1 MTRLA
6 KFVILAWSISIMGAC
21 GDRGETKSLPEPAP
35 APPAVQRPVTAKGNQ
50 SILFLE
56 ARIKNDPDD
65 YIAHN
70 KLASEYVQQM
80 RATGDTTYLELAL
93 KAAKASLSIVP
104 AEQNKGGLA
113 ALAIAEFSLHDFV
126 NSRDHALRLTQV
138 DPNKGYTYQ
147 ILGDALLEL
156 GQYDDAKAAF
166 KEMEDLGGFQPLTQV
181 AIEQRLSRMAALNGD
196 TTKAVAHM
204 RAALQIAEK
213 PPGTTA
219 ETVAWCQW
227 QLGRMA
233 FGTGDYAT
241 AEKYYNAS
249 LATLPDYFGALG
261 SIGHLR
267 AARGDLAGAIENLE
281 KVVSLRPDPAA
292 IASLA
297 DVYKMA
303 GRDSDAQRQYV
314 LLDEIAR
321 ISAAKGGI
329 YNRELSMFYA
339 NHDLKSAEACDATIK
354 EYETRRDIYG
364 ADAVGWTCYKAG
376 RMDEARTAMRDALRL
391 GTKDAQLFYHAGMI
405 EKASGNKTEAK
416 RLLAAALKLSPSFD
430 LLQSETARTA
440 LRELDA
446 K

>member
-1 MTRLA
+1 MRRLV
-6 KFVILAWSISIMGAC
+6 KFVILASLISVVGAC
-21 GDRGETKSLPEPAP
+21 GDRGETKSLPETAP
-35 APPAVQRPVTAKGNQ
+35 PPPAVERPATATNNQ

-56 ARIKNDPDD
+56 ARIKKDPDD

-70 KLASEYVQQM
+70 KLATEYLQQM
-80 RATGDTTYLELAL
+80 RVTGDTTYLDLAMR
-93 KAAKASLSIVP
+93 AAKASLNVLP
-104 AEQNKGGLA
+104 ADQNKGGLA
-113 ALAIAEFSLHDFV
+113 ALAITEFSLHDFV

-156 GQYDDAKAAF
+156 GQYDEAKAAF
-166 KEMEDLGGFQPLTQV
+166 AEMEDLGGFQPLTQV

-196 TTKAVAHM
+196 TSKAVAYM
-204 RAALQIAEK
+204 RKALQIAEK

-241 AEKYYNAS
+241 AEKYYNAA
-249 LATLPDYFGALG
+249 LKTMPDYFGALG

-267 AARGDLAGAIENLE
+267 AARGDLPGAIENLE

-297 DVYKMA
+297 DIYKLA
-303 GRDSDAQRQYV
+303 GRDADAQRQHV

-321 ISAAKGGI
+321 ISSAKGGI

-339 NHDLKSAEACDATIK
+339 NHDIKTTEACEATKK
-354 EYETRRDIYG
+354 EFETRRDIYG
-364 ADAVGWTCYKAG
+364 ADAVAWSCFKAG
-376 RMDEARTAMRDALRL
+376 RLDEARTAIKEALRL

-405 EKASGNKTEAK
+405 EKASGNANEAK
-416 RLLAAALKLSPSFD
+416 RLLEASLKLNPSFD
-430 LLQSETARTA
+430 LLQAEIARNA
-440 LRELDA
+440 LRELKA

>member
-1 MTRLA
+1 MLTPKLLR
-6 KFVILAWSISIMGAC
+6 ILAWSALSAAAC
-21 GDRGETKSLPEPAP
+21 GGGQTKSVSEPSPTLPVPVRPAR
-35 APPAVQRPVTAKGNQ
+35 ASSNEN
-50 SILFLE
+50 ILFLE
-56 ARIKNDPDD
+56 ARLKNDPDD

-70 KLASEYVQQM
+70 KLASAYLQQM
-80 RATGDTTYLELAL
+80 RETGDTTYLDLAL
-93 KAAKASLSIVP
+93 RSAKASLSIIP

-113 ALAIAEFSLHDFV
+113 ALAVAEFSLHDFV
-126 NSRDHALRLTQV
+126 SSRDHALRLTQV

-156 GQYDDAKAAF
+156 GQYDEAKAAF
-166 KEMEDLGGFQPLTQV
+166 KEMEDLGGFQPLNQV

-196 TTKAVAHM
+196 TAKAGAYM
-204 RAALQIAEK
+204 RKALQIAEK
-213 PPGTTA
+213 PLGTTA
-219 ETVAWCQW
+219 EPIAWCQW

-241 AEKYYNAS
+241 AEKYYNAA
-249 LATLPDYFGALG
+249 LKTLPDYFGALG

-267 AARGDLAGAIENLE
+267 AARGDLPGAIENLE

-292 IASLA
+292 IAGLA
-297 DVYKMA
+297 DVYKLA
-303 GRDSDAQRQYV
+303 GRDSDAQRQHV

-339 NHDLKSAEACDATIK
+339 NHDIKVAEACDATKK

-364 ADAVGWTCYKAG
+364 ADAVAWTCYKAG
-376 RMDEARTAMRDALRL
+376 RMDEARAAMLDALRL

-405 EKASGNKTEAK
+405 EKAAGNKTEAK
-416 RLLAAALKLSPSFD
+416 RRLTAALKLNPLFD
-430 LLQSETARTA
+430 LLQSENARTA
-440 LRELDA
+440 LRELEV